1 MSTKKLDVYQHILPR
16 YMIQYFSSCYYF
28 APIFIINLIARVTA
42 ITITEKCSS
51 VLEPISGSPLSLTPT
66 INYGREASYLFSHA
80 YFSGW

>member
-1 MSTKKLDVYQHILPR
+1 MTKYL
-16 YMIQYFSSCYYF
+16 SSCYHF
-28 APIFIINLIARVTA
+28 APIFIIDLLVRVTA

-66 INYGREASYLFSHA
+66 INYGREAGYLFSQA